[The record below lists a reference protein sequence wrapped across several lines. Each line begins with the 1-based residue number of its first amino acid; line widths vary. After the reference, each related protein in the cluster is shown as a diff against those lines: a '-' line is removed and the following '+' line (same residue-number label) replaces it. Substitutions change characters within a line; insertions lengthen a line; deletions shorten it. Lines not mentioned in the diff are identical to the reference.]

1 MAKMLEL
8 TTQLALE
15 VGVHMYLHHS
25 RAKATET
32 LVETIVHMEQILLL
46 EETMSYHTV
55 KSTVT
60 IRVHT
65 EQIQFL
71 AETMSYP
78 TRMARAVTS
87 SRFQGLQVLQGLQ
100 VKETANQSLTMA
112 LQMEMQVMHQ
122 TLLEAQEMESQMITI
137 DLKEED
143 LKEME
148 TALTLTMTLEF
159 MDQVPQAL

>member
-1 MAKMLEL
+1 
-8 TTQLALE
+8 
-15 VGVHMYLHHS
+15 
-25 RAKATET
+25 
-32 LVETIVHMEQILLL
+32 MEQILLL